1 MRHCIALVR
10 LVGPLLL
17 VQSCGG
23 EDGEI
28 GENGEIGGGYY
39 CCWCRGEDVENS
51 KRLAGLL
58 LLGV

>member
-23 EDGEI
+23 ED
-28 GENGEIGGGYY
+28 GEIGGGYY